1 MTPACAI
8 LLPAAGASRRMRG
21 GDKLLEQVEGRAVL
35 RVIADRALAASPH
48 VAVTLR
54 PDDTARAA
62 VLDALTLTRLPV
74 PDAEEGM
81 AASLRAG
88 AQWAI
93 ALPVSALMIALPD
106 MPDITDADMRALIA
120 DQAAHP
126 DQPLRANDDT
136 GKAGHP
142 TILPRALFADMIA
155 LSGDTGARALL
166 QANRPRLHPLP
177 GNRAL
182 ADLDTPEDWAEWRAR
197 LHSGT

>member
-1 MTPACAI
+1 MTSACAI
-8 LLPAAGASRRMRG
+8 VLPAAGASRRMRG

-35 RVIADRALAASPH
+35 RVIADRALAASPY

-54 PDDTARAA
+54 PDDAARAD
-62 VLDALTLTRLPV
+62 VLGAIALTRLPV
-74 PDAEEGM
+74 PDADEGM

-93 ALPVSALMIALPD
+93 ALPVNALMIALPD
-106 MPDITDADMRALIA
+106 MPDITEADMRALIA
-120 DQAAHP
+120 DQASQP
-126 DQPLRANDDT
+126 DRPLRASDDT

-142 TILPRALFADMIA
+142 TILPRELFADMLA
-155 LSGDTGARALL
+155 LTGDTGARALL
-166 QANRPRLHPLP
+166 QANRPRLHALP

-197 LHSGT
+197 SHAGT